1 MNSAQTTAFK
11 NAVGGISGGY
21 LPGDFALLLGLIAAT
36 ALLLWAAYIVFRLGD
51 DFLAGRMPAT
61 KMFAFKVRV
70 LVLVLLVVSIL
81 NV

>member
-51 DFLAGRMPAT
+51 EFLAGRIPAP
-61 KMFAFKVRV
+61 KLFAYKVRV